1 MSNVIWTPCQAFSH
15 EMIAKLVKSGY
26 LQPEQRN
33 DADAITAAIARMKQ
47 DLRELRQRGRRSDG
61 GVGAWRTGQ

>member
-1 MSNVIWTPCQAFSH
+1 MSNVIRTPYQAFSR

-33 DADAITAAIARMKQ
+33 DADAITTAIARMKQ
-47 DLRELRQRGRRSDG
+47 GLRELRQRGRRSDG
-61 GVGAWRTGQ
+61 RVGAWRTGQ